1 VFLGVKGVFA
11 LEKVR
16 DEFLQRRG
24 GTLPKKLGGGG
35 GGREAKSTL
44 GIRHSDVFILHLA
57 KREVIAIFFCL
68 YNALITVLKHF
79 YFLKLCS
86 QKNYS

>member
-1 VFLGVKGVFA
+1 VFYFREGLGVLLPQGGLLVTN
-11 LEKVR
+11 KV
-16 DEFLQRRG
+16 G
-24 GTLPKKLGGGG
+24 GGGGG